1 MPTATVYRNGKPV
14 RTTILTSAD
23 AEKFVILA
31 QAVRDAQHV
40 MRARPELVYLGNT
53 LKGVSRDADV
63 PYSERHPDD
72 IYAVLPRLAE
82 LLGKHPRAI
91 YSHLDERVNGEVLR
105 NADGTPEY
113 GLKLAHKNT
122 PIPEPFH
129 PAAALSATALGMI
142 PLDGLAFDRTEL
154 TDPGPAAVT
163 ESGGAKVGGSSVPV
177 IRASVRWRV

>member
-1 MPTATVYRNGKPV
+1 MPTATVYRDGKPIRITPLV
-14 RTTILTSAD
+14 AAD
-23 AEKFVILA
+23 AEKFVSLA
-31 QAVRDAQHV
+31 SAVRDAQNV
-40 MRARPELVYLGNT
+40 MRNNPELVYLGNT
-53 LKGVSRDADV
+53 LKGVVRDADA

-82 LLGKHPRAI
+82 LLGKHTRAV

-105 NADGTPEY
+105 NADGTPRH
-113 GLKLAHKNT
+113 GLMLVSKNT
-122 PIPEPFH
+122 PVPEPFH

-154 TDPGPAAVT
+154 TDTGPAAVT

-177 IRASVRWRV
+177 IRASVRWRA